1 MSFQFPGFQ
10 FPGFQHPDVT
20 PVTPGVGGGGFAQG
34 GGKRHL
40 PCLEELDVFCR
51 LEKRKRGQS
60 IIECLREMDE
70 PQVQEVL
77 VEAAAEVA
85 AIKRAEFKLPR
96 VEFRSQMAAMRT
108 ELAALQGFLREDAE
122 QRRIREEDDEDDDMF
137 LMGML

>member
-10 FPGFQHPDVT
+10 FPGFQHPDAT
-20 PVTPGVGGGGFAQG
+20 PVTTGGGGFAQG

-40 PCLEELDVFCR
+40 PKLEELEVFCR
-51 LEKRKRGQS
+51 LERRKRGQS

-70 PQVQEVL
+70 PQAQEVL
-77 VEAAAEVA
+77 VEAATEVA
-85 AIKRAEFKLPR
+85 AIKRVDVKLPR
-96 VEFRSQMAAMRT
+96 AEFRLQITAMRT
-108 ELAALQGFLREDAE
+108 ELAAIQGLLWEQAE